1 MCEHLCVCVC
11 SVQSLSRVPLF
22 VTPRTAA
29 HQAPLSAEVYS
40 PGKDTGV
47 RSHSLLQGIFPTQG
61 SSPGLLHGRQIFYC
75 LSHREAYTV
84 SQLNRALLQIN
95 FSNINRKEQRT
106 LFISIQRCTYI
117 QIDTDKDLIVLL
129 IQF

>member
-1 MCEHLCVCVC
+1 MCKHLCVCVC

-22 VTPRTAA
+22 VTPWTATR
-29 HQAPLSAEVYS
+29 QAPLSMEVYS

-47 RSHSLLQGIFPTQG
+47 GSRSILQGIFPTQG

-75 LSHREAYTV
+75 LRHREAYTV